1 MERSDF
7 RQYNELIDELRQHS
21 SAYGNG
27 PQRMAHY
34 VMEALV
40 SNLYRL
46 PLKTEL
52 SPSLHC
58 GHSAHVLRVSFVASL
73 QFHFLLTLEGP
84 RGPSSMFQMEGF
96 KIT

>member
-1 MERSDF
+1 
-7 RQYNELIDELRQHS
+7 
-21 SAYGNG
+21 
-27 PQRMAHY
+27 MAHY

-58 GHSAHVLRVSFVASL
+58 GHNAQVLRVSFVASL
-73 QFHFLLTLEGP
+73 QFDFLLSLECP
-84 RGPSSMFQMEGF
+84 TCPSLRFQMEGF